1 MTAYLFFSIQKRK
14 EIMQIYPDK
23 KITEVSKMIAE
34 IWKPL
39 KDEEKQPFSV
49 LAEQDKKRLNDEN
62 EQFEKNGFFINQD
75 GVKNTDLM
83 LSKPKFHESVIVPKI
98 VRTPYIYFFKE
109 QYDSVKQKFPSL
121 KAHEHAV
128 KISELWKSTSDSEK
142 TKYFKLNL

>member
-14 EIMQIYPDK
+14 EIQLSNPEK

-34 IWKPL
+34 IWKSL
-39 KDEEKQPFSV
+39 KDEEKQPFTL
-49 LAEQDKKRLNDEN
+49 LAEQDKKRLNDEM
-62 EQFEKNGFFINQD
+62 EQFEKSGFFINQE

-109 QYDSVKQKFPSL
+109 QYD
-121 KAHEHAV
+121 
-128 KISELWKSTSDSEK
+128 
-142 TKYFKLNL
+142 